1 MRPLRAFGR
10 ALVWVVVPRPF
21 REGTRLALHT
31 TLTPLVR
38 LILGIVL
45 VAVVA
50 GTLLSVHAAGH
61 PLRGLAREGLLLLAA
76 LLILTLS
83 GALAP
88 QVRLLL
94 RWVQR
99 EGLRRDGPWR
109 RAGTWQ
115 GAAFRAVARVVESAP
130 APSAPAPSAPAP
142 SAPAPSAPAP
152 SAPAPPE
159 RHQDNEK
166 GKEQAHDQ

>member
-1 MRPLRAFGR
+1 MARPLRALGR

-21 REGTRLALHT
+21 REGARLALLT

-50 GTLLSVHAAGH
+50 GTLLTVHAAGH

-94 RWVQR
+94 RWIQR
-99 EGLRRDGPWR
+99 EGLRRDGPWH

-115 GAAFRAVARVVESAP
+115 GSAFRAVTRVVEASPVQAAPAAP
-130 APSAPAPSAPAP
+130 APSAPAPS
-142 SAPAPSAPAP
+142 
-152 SAPAPPE
+152 E
-159 RHQDNEK
+159 RNQDHEK
-166 GKEQAHDQ
+166 GKEQAHDR

>member
-1 MRPLRAFGR
+1 MARPLRALGR

-21 REGTRLALHT
+21 REGTRLALRTT

-50 GTLLSVHAAGH
+50 GTLLTVHAAGH

-94 RWVQR
+94 RWIQR

-115 GAAFRAVARVVESAP
+115 GNAFRAVTRVVEA
-130 APSAPAPSAPAP
+130 
-142 SAPAPSAPAP
+142 APAPSAPAP

>member
-1 MRPLRAFGR
+1 MARPLRALGR

-21 REGTRLALHT
+21 REGARLALLT

-50 GTLLSVHAAGH
+50 GTLLTVHAAGH
-61 PLRGLAREGLLLLAA
+61 PLRGLAREGILLLAA

-94 RWVQR
+94 RGVQR
-99 EGLRRDGPWR
+99 EGLRRDG
-109 RAGTWQ
+109 TWQ
-115 GAAFRAVARVVESAP
+115 GSAFRAVTRAVETAPVQAASAAP
-130 APSAPAPSAPAP
+130 APSAPAPS
-142 SAPAPSAPAP
+142 
-152 SAPAPPE
+152 E
-159 RHQDNEK
+159 RKQDHEK
-166 GKEQAHDQ
+166 GKEQAHDR

>member
-1 MRPLRAFGR
+1 MARPLRVLGR

-21 REGTRLALHT
+21 REGARLALLT

-50 GTLLSVHAAGH
+50 GTLLTVHAAGH

-76 LLILTLS
+76 LVILTLS

-94 RWVQR
+94 RGVQR

-109 RAGTWQ
+109 RDGTWQ
-115 GAAFRAVARVVESAP
+115 GSAFRAVTRAVEASPVQAAP
-130 APSAPAPSAPAP
+130 APSAPVQAAPAP
-142 SAPAPSAPAP
+142 S
-152 SAPAPPE
+152 E
-159 RHQDNEK
+159 RNQDHEK
-166 GKEQAHDQ
+166 GKEQAHDR

>member
-1 MRPLRAFGR
+1 MARPLRVLGR

-21 REGTRLALHT
+21 REGARLALLT

-50 GTLLSVHAAGH
+50 GTLLTVHAAGH

-115 GAAFRAVARVVESAP
+115 GSAFRAVTRVVEASPVQAAPAAP
-130 APSAPAPSAPAP
+130 APSAPAPS
-142 SAPAPSAPAP
+142 
-152 SAPAPPE
+152 E
-159 RHQDNEK
+159 RNQDHEK
-166 GKEQAHDQ
+166 GKEQAHDR

>member
-1 MRPLRAFGR
+1 MARPLRALGR

-21 REGTRLALHT
+21 REGAQLALLT

-50 GTLLSVHAAGH
+50 GTLLTVHAAGH
-61 PLRGLAREGLLLLAA
+61 PLRGLAREGILLLAA

-94 RWVQR
+94 RGVQR
-99 EGLRRDGPWR
+99 EGLRRDG
-109 RAGTWQ
+109 TWQ
-115 GAAFRAVARVVESAP
+115 GSAFRAVTRAVETAPVQAASAAP
-130 APSAPAPSAPAP
+130 APSAPAPS
-142 SAPAPSAPAP
+142 
-152 SAPAPPE
+152 E
-159 RHQDNEK
+159 RKQDHEK
-166 GKEQAHDQ
+166 GKEQAHDR

>member
-1 MRPLRAFGR
+1 MRRPLRALGR

-94 RWVQR
+94 RWIQR

-115 GAAFRAVARVVESAP
+115 GNAFRAVTRVVEASPVPAAP
-130 APSAPAPSAPAP
+130 AAPT
-142 SAPAPSAPAP
+142 
-152 SAPAPPE
+152 PPE
-159 RHQDNEK
+159 CDQDNENR
-166 GKEQAHDQ
+166 KEGAKI